1 MDTFYP
7 AEFSNNQLMVFAK
20 LAEQHRHVRVVHN
33 YTDHAEVLAADSNR
47 YSVYSVERGGLLQEV
62 TIKRI

>member
-1 MDTFYP
+1 MNTFHTQ
-7 AEFSNNQLMVFAK
+7 EFSENQLMAFAK
-20 LAEQHRHVRVVHN
+20 LAERHRHVRVVHN

-47 YSVYSVERGGLLQEV
+47 YSVYSVGREGPVEEV